1 MAQYDKLVVNKL
13 LDAYENSL
21 LSIGQNKRKVKIEL
35 RLTKTVLP
43 EYFDESSFLYE
54 KIHIQLRNLEEEGLV
69 TIIWKDKK
77 VDHVIQKVQLNLDSL
92 LQAYA
97 FVHRIPKSDLVKE
110 NLALLEGYCKA
121 KAIPITRK
129 FALYLQERLKNHQ
142 SVKEYINLSE
152 LEENRRLFEALS
164 GVEKNKKT
172 CYIREFSIEYF
183 QNSKYFEN
191 IEKQVVRIFRRFHSE
206 YASMETAEI
215 LAEYGIY
222 HTPNYVY
229 LKGDMMLEID
239 GGPVKLWTLNQGMG
253 ISGEDLDRVTFG
265 DLSGIKQVI
274 TIENLTTFFRWQ
286 QPESLIIY
294 LGGYHNR
301 VRRTL
306 LKKLYQ
312 KLPNISYYHFGDIDA
327 GGFWILKDLRKKTG
341 IPFKMFCM
349 DVETL
354 KHYEKYGKALTE
366 SDRIRLKELEKE
378 EELRE
383 VVSYMLLHDVKLE
396 QECIGI
402 GGFSEEAAKRMIAE
416 SYDLICGGK

>member
-1 MAQYDKLVVNKL
+1 MVQYDKLVVNKL
-13 LDAYENSL
+13 LDVYENSL
-21 LSIGQNKRKVKIEL
+21 LSIGQNKRNVKIEF

-54 KIHIQLRNLEEEGLV
+54 KIHIQLQNLEEEGLI

-77 VDHVIQKVQLNLDSL
+77 VDYVIQKVQLNLESL
-92 LQAYA
+92 MQAYA

-110 NLALLEGYCKA
+110 NLALLDEYCKA
-121 KAIPITRK
+121 EESPITRE

-152 LEENRRLFEALS
+152 LEENKRLFEALS

-239 GGPVKLWTLNQGMG
+239 GGPVKLWTLNQGLG
-253 ISGEDLDRVTFG
+253 ISGEDLAKVTFG

-286 QPESLIIY
+286 EPESLIIY
-294 LGGYHNR
+294 LGGYHNS

-312 KLPNISYYHFGDIDA
+312 ELPNISYYHFGDIDA
-327 GGFWILKDLRKKTG
+327 GGFLILKDLRKKTG
-341 IPFKMFCM
+341 IPFKTFCM

-354 KHYEKYGKALTE
+354 KYYEKYGKALTE

-378 EELRE
+378 EELQE
-383 VVSYMLLHDVKLE
+383 VVSYMLLHNVKLE

-402 GGFSEEAAKRMIAE
+402 GGFSEEA
-416 SYDLICGGK
+416 DLR